1 MIFFQILAASGKL
14 GGVINSPSI
23 PTPNQVGDVLMTFD
37 GNSLTAS
44 SGVAIS
50 QYYPYRLGDYI
61 ESDFNS
67 LKLYSYGAGGQ
78 TLTDMQADAA
88 TQIYTT
94 PQAGKINI
102 LICWEDVNQIYE
114 GENGLNHFNN
124 MKTYVQGAKDAGF
137 NKVVLITSYY
147 FKKDADGIFRN
158 NSGTD
163 VSHVE
168 NVGGVSDRLEDYF
181 NLVRDTPLTDVPW
194 DATVDLRNAPNIG
207 GARNEIKD
215 NNYFGDFIHLTSLG
229 YSTVEIEVLRTIKSM
244 LGIPP
249 TSYAPSAL
257 VAANIVN
264 TSLNLSWQS
273 PSTTYPVSEYRIYKD
288 NRLFGTTNNLTIS
301 LTGLTQGTNYL
312 FNIAAVDVNVN
323 EHKSDILLAKTS
335 GISVLAP
342 INLTFS
348 SITSSSF
355 IINFNGLIGANYK
368 HYYEV
373 SLQSDFSI
381 IAWSHNAV
389 GTSVMVTGRGPS
401 TLHYVRVQ
409 TKVNDGTIADSEWL
423 VDEVTTTQ

>member
-14 GGVINSPSI
+14 GGVIITP
-23 PTPNQVGDVLMTFD
+23 PNQVGDVLMTFD
-37 GNSLTAS
+37 GNSLTRS
-44 SGVAIS
+44 DGVAIS

-61 ESDFNS
+61 EADFNS
-67 LKLYSYGAGGQ
+67 LVLYSFGVGGQ

-88 TQIYTT
+88 TQIYTK

-102 LICWEDVNQIYE
+102 LVCWEDVNQIYE

-163 VSHVE
+163 VSNVE
-168 NVGGVSDRLEDYF
+168 NAGGVSDRLEDYF
-181 NLVRDTPLTDVPW
+181 NLVRDTPLVDVPW

-215 NNYFGDFIHLTSLG
+215 NNYFVDFIHLTSLG

-244 LGIPP
+244 LGIAP
-249 TSYAPSAL
+249 TSYSPSTL
-257 VAANIVN
+257 AATNIVN
-264 TSLNLSWQS
+264 TSLDLSWQS
-273 PSTTYPVSEYRIYKD
+273 PSTSYPVSEYRIYKD

-301 LTGLTQGTNYL
+301 LTELTQGTNYL
-312 FNIAAVDVNVN
+312 LNVAAVDANGN
-323 EHKSDILLAKTS
+323 EHKSDILLIRTS

-348 SITSSSF
+348 SITSNSF
-355 IINFNGLIGANYK
+355 LISFNSVIGANYR
-368 HYYEV
+368 HYYEG

-381 IAWSHNAV
+381 IAWTYDAG
-389 GTSVMVTGRGPS
+389 GTSVTVGGRSSS
-401 TLHYVRVQ
+401 TIYYVRVQ
-409 TKVNDGTIADSEWL
+409 TKAIDGSIADSEWL
-423 VDEVTTTQ
+423 TDQVKTTQ

>member
-1 MIFFQILAASGKL
+1 MIFFQIVAASGKL
-14 GGVINSPSI
+14 GGVINTPSI

-37 GNSLTAS
+37 GNSLTRSYEAFME
-44 SGVAIS
+44 

-61 ESDFNS
+61 EADFNS
-67 LKLYSYGAGGQ
+67 LVLYSFGVGGQ
-78 TLTDMQADAA
+78 TLTDMQSDAA

-102 LICWEDVNQIYE
+102 LICWEDNNQIYE

-137 NKVVLITSYY
+137 NKVILITSYY

-181 NLVRDTPLTDVPW
+181 NLVRDTPLVDVPW

-215 NNYFGDFIHLTSLG
+215 NNYFADFAHLTSLG
-229 YSTVEIEVLRTIKSM
+229 YSTVEIEVLKTIKSM
-244 LGIPP
+244 LGIAP

-264 TSLNLSWQS
+264 TSLDLSWQS
-273 PSTTYPVSEYRIYKD
+273 PSTTYSVLEYRIYKD

-301 LTGLTQGTNYL
+301 LTGLTQGTNYI
-312 FNIAAVDVNVN
+312 FNIAAVDANGN
-323 EHKSDILLAKTS
+323 EHKSDSLLVRTS

-342 INLTFS
+342 VNLVFS
-348 SITSSSF
+348 NITSSSF
-355 IINFNGLIGANYK
+355 KISFEKLNAVGYR
-368 HYYEV
+368 HYMEV
-373 SLQSDFSI
+373 SLQSDFSTI
-381 IAWSHNAV
+381 NWSYDTTGGGV
-389 GTSVMVTGRGPS
+389 TVTGRGAS
-401 TLHYVRVQ
+401 TLYYVRVQ
-409 TKVNDGTIADSEWL
+409 TKRSDGTIADSEWL
-423 VDEVTTTQ
+423 VDEVTTLA